1 MWSILKGRWASLN
14 PYARL
19 IILWLTIAVIV
30 VVGVELGVD
39 KKVIGI
45 AVAVFAL
52 ATHAFAS
59 LMALIVLIPFLGPL
73 LVKVLTL
80 PFFWILNG
88 VGYWL
93 SILAIKRGYAKEVV
107 NYRVLTF
114 AFLLGTLLGYVLGKI
129 L

>member
-1 MWSILKGRWASLN
+1 LRVV
-14 PYARL
+14 
-19 IILWLTIAVIV
+19 ILWLTIAVIV
-30 VVGVELGVD
+30 IAGIELGID
-39 KKVIGI
+39 EKVIGI
-45 AVAVFAL
+45 AVAVFGV
-52 ATHAFAS
+52 ATHAFTS
-59 LMALIVLIPFLGPL
+59 LLALIALVPFLGPL
-73 LVKVLTL
+73 LVKILTL

>member
-1 MWSILKGRWASLN
+1 MWSILRARWASLN
-14 PYARL
+14 PYLRVV
-19 IILWLTIAVIV
+19 ILWLTIAVIV
-30 VVGVELGVD
+30 IAGIELGID
-39 KKVIGI
+39 EKVIGI
-45 AVAVFAL
+45 AVAVFGV
-52 ATHAFAS
+52 ATHAFTS
-59 LMALIVLIPFLGPL
+59 LLALIALVPFLGPL
-73 LVKVLTL
+73 LVKILTL

>member
-1 MWSILKGRWASLN
+1 MWSILKAKWASLN
-14 PYARL
+14 PYIRL

-52 ATHAFAS
+52 ATHAFVS
-59 LMALIVLIPFLGPL
+59 LLALIALIPFLGPL
-73 LVKVLTL
+73 LVTVLTL
-80 PFFWILNG
+80 PFFWIVNG
-88 VGYWL
+88 IGYWL
-93 SILAIKRGYAKEVV
+93 SLLAIKRGYAKEVV

-114 AFLLGTLLGYVLGKI
+114 AFLLGILMGYVLGKI